1 MGVAMQRLAPF
12 FISLPSTI
20 ATAGIVET
28 SADPRPMLLWYVCA
42 GLSVLVSLVVGVLA
56 IFDFFARR
64 RQEARAAETGGY
76 VTHPQLNKE
85 LAQVYAEFRRLF
97 EELRKDT
104 LLQAKETQRALQT
117 LAQETSNLEG
127 RIEGLPPRRQR

>member
-1 MGVAMQRLAPF
+1 MQRLAPF
-12 FISLPSTI
+12 FIALPSTI

-28 SADPRPMLLWYVCA
+28 SSDPRPMLLWYVCA
-42 GLSVLVSLVVGVLA
+42 GLSVLVSLVVGILA

-97 EELRKDT
+97 EELRKET
-104 LLQAKETQRALQT
+104 QTQAKETQRALQT

-127 RIEGLPPRRQR
+127 RLEGLPPRRTR

>member
-12 FISLPSTI
+12 FVSLPSYI
-20 ATAGIVET
+20 ATVGIVDA

-97 EELRKDT
+97 EELRKET
-104 LLQAKETQRALQT
+104 QTQARETQRALQT

-127 RIEGLPPRRQR
+127 RLEGLPPRRTR